1 MPNQYTSLFQKLNEN
16 RGDQGDQ
23 MLDKFVDEN
32 SFCRNEGDVL
42 IISVNEKD
50 WGQRGEMKEGSAIMK
65 RRIMSEGCLRRCHM
79 YEKCL
84 IGLRLICLLSRAD
97 PVYALT

>member
-1 MPNQYTSLFQKLNEN
+1 M
-16 RGDQGDQ
+16 DQ